1 MKNYLIWMLLISAAL
16 FVACEDDEADFT
28 GGFENKSIEGSWNV
42 TSLWMRECGTFDIAA
57 AIDTTFFIRTIE
69 FDEIIYDTIII
80 PELEDTTIVPIDTV
94 TMEKDSILFQRNVL
108 VSIDTLFTDEFDP
121 LTGSLIDRKKTG
133 YIELTT
139 NDLNIDSSSFELVIT
154 YDTAFEED
162 LVRSYEICES
172 SWNFNG
178 DGTGNY
184 FVQDRDGGSL
194 NQDFTWSETSSNTLE
209 ICMNGD
215 CKSYGYTNSGTGGA
229 SLVDNNFN
237 QKECNVAEWS
247 LIQGNEIS
255 GNYSWDEILLSSCQN
270 DSIYFFINQDCENPQ
285 AEVTA
290 LLGSTCFEL
299 LIDCQNGG
307 ILRQTDGPNEGDL
320 SIALR
325 DLGNGLYDLNF
336 PQTQGGLAS
345 AELAI
350 NNDNS
355 VTVKF
360 GNEVTLL
367 NGIECQEFEVVFT
380 K

>member
-28 GGFENKSIEGSWNV
+28 GGFENESIEGSWNV

-57 AIDTTFFIRTIE
+57 NIDTTFFIRTIE

-80 PELEDTTIVPIDTV
+80 PELEDTTIIAVDTV
-94 TMEKDSILFQRNVL
+94 TMEKDSVLFQRNVL
-108 VSIDTLFTDEFDP
+108 VSIDTLFTDEIDP

-139 NDLNIDSSSFELVIT
+139 NDLNIDSSSFELVIS

-162 LVRSYEICES
+162 LVRSYDICES
-172 SWNFNG
+172 SWSFNG

-184 FVQDRDGGSL
+184 FVQDRDGGSF
-194 NQDFTWSETSSNTLE
+194 NQDFTWSETSSSTLE

-237 QKECNVAEWS
+237 QKDCNVAEWS
-247 LIQGNEIS
+247 LTQGNELS
-255 GNYSWDEILLSSCQN
+255 GNYSWNEIMLSDCQN
-270 DSIYFFINQDCENPQ
+270 DSVYFFIDQDCENPQ

-325 DLGNGLYDLNF
+325 DLGNGLYDLDF
-336 PQTQGGLAS
+336 PQTQGEFSG
-345 AELAI
+345 ELTL
-350 NNDNS
+350 NDDSS

-360 GNEVTLL
+360 GNEVLLL